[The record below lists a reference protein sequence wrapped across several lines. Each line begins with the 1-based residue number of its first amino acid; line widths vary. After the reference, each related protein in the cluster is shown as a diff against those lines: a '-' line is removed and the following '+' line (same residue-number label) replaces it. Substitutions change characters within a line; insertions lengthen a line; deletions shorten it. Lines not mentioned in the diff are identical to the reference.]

1 MAMFEIKTVRE
12 VERFYSALGTN
23 GHVSGHHDT
32 GKGVI
37 SFSKAKVQ
45 SVQKIG
51 QGKNAYWIVTLL
63 EPDRPK

>member
-1 MAMFEIKTVRE
+1 VAMLEVRTVRE

-23 GHVSGHHDT
+23 GRVSGHYDT

-37 SFSKAKVQ
+37 TFKDAIVQ

-51 QGKNAYWIVTLL
+51 EGRSTCWIVT
-63 EPDRPK
+63 

>member
-1 MAMFEIKTVRE
+1 MAMFQVNTVGE

-23 GHVSGHHDT
+23 GHISGHHDT

-37 SFSKAKVQ
+37 TFQNAKVQ

-51 QGKNAYWIVTLL
+51 EGRKAYWIVTLL
-63 EPDRPK
+63 ET

>member
-1 MAMFEIKTVRE
+1 MAIFEVKTVGE

-23 GHVSGHHDT
+23 SRVSGHHDT

-37 SFSKAKVQ
+37 AFSGTVQ

-51 QGKNAYWIVTLL
+51 EGKHTRWIVTVR
-63 EPDRPK
+63 EP

>member
-1 MAMFEIKTVRE
+1 MAMFQVNTVRE

-37 SFSKAKVQ
+37 NFQNAKVQ

-51 QGKNAYWIVTLL
+51 EGPKAHWIVTLL
-63 EPDRPK
+63 ET